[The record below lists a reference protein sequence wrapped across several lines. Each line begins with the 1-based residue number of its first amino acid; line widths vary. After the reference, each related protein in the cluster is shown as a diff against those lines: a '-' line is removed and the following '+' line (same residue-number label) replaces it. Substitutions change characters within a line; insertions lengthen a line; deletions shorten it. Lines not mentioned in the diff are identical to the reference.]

1 MTTAPDSSDSQ
12 EALRIFVLGFAEAE
26 LRLLDAAI
34 RLSQRRKPVLQLVS
48 KDDCA
53 CTQVWL
59 IDGHAP
65 VEDKKWAVRQLRTM
79 PEKVVIWV
87 DAAKIPANHTA
98 LQRPIAWVNLPAIL
112 GKAIEQQ
119 SQAADFKAQD
129 LGMSVPASGK
139 HEILVVDDSA
149 PARQYLRGLLQGRGF
164 AVVEADSA
172 EAALAQL
179 SPDSAYAAV
188 LMDIMLPG
196 VDGYEACRQIRA
208 QLYIGAAFLQGIN
221 TCPAG
226 DCGEVSLLDPA
237 GSRHLFVPILRGFI
251 ARNAP
256 PAAQRPGK
264 QPNNPGRTGQKLLCG
279 LHPGQP

>member
-53 CTQVWL
+53 CAQVWL

-79 PEKVVIWV
+79 PENVVIWV

-208 QLYIGAAFLQGIN
+208 QLPSLPVIMLTSRTSPFDRIRGSM
-221 TCPAG
+221 AG
-226 DCGEVSLLDPA
+226 CNAYLTKPPDPQELYELLSKYSSL
-237 GSRHLFVPILRGFI
+237 V
-251 ARNAP
+251 
-256 PAAQRPGK
+256 
-264 QPNNPGRTGQKLLCG
+264 
-279 LHPGQP
+279 